1 MYTCVYRCTHV
12 YIDVHELC
20 DTDVSLYINNVVYI
34 HVYTYVHELC
44 YTYVYI
50 RINLYTSD
58 VMHMHLHIY
67 NTTLGENSH
76 YFFSFFSFFVWEKLV
91 RLTCE
96 AQQKRHTHMHTHTC
110 MHACIDI

>member
-76 YFFSFFSFFVWEKLV
+76 YFFFLFLCGRS
-91 RLTCE
+91 
-96 AQQKRHTHMHTHTC
+96 
-110 MHACIDI
+110 